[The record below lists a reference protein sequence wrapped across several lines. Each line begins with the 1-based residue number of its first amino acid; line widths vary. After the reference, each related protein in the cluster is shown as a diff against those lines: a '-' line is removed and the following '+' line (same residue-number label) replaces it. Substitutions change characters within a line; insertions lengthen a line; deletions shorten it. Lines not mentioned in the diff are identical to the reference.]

1 VIQVTSQDTGL
12 TVCGG
17 TVTVSIARVSTTH
30 LTSAPGCFHTAYF
43 NLNSGVPND
52 GTYKVTLSYS
62 GYGGLQPSTSAPFDI
77 TVSG

>member
-1 VIQVTSQDTGL
+1 VIDVTSQVTGT

-17 TVTVSIARVSTTH
+17 TVTVSIAGVSTTQ

-43 NLNSGVPND
+43 TLSSGVPKD

-62 GYGGLQPSTSAPFDI
+62 GSGSLQPSTSSTRI

>member
-1 VIQVTSQDTGL
+1 VVSQATGT

-17 TVTVSIARVSTTH
+17 TVTVSIAGITTTQS
-30 LTSAPGCFHTAYF
+30 TSAPGCFHTAYF
-43 NLNSGVPND
+43 TLSSGISKD

-62 GYGGLQPSTSAPFDI
+62 GYGTLQPSTSPPFDI